1 MPKSFAQDLTKGK
14 APASST
20 GIYRVK
26 LDQLTFAA
34 AVFVDSAGLFEQ
46 ALTAPAIGRLSE
58 VRAAFFNKVRLA
70 T

>member
-1 MPKSFAQDLTKGK
+1 
-14 APASST
+14 
-20 GIYRVK
+20 VK

-70 T
+70 N